1 MENFE
6 RIKNQEK
13 EIAKFEDLRGLDLS
27 ERDLRNTPVDVLI
40 TANFDTKT
48 KWPEQDRLPEG
59 FNPEKVIN
67 EAKNPGLGIREL
79 HQQGID
85 GRGVTVAIIDQTL
98 SSENGE
104 ILLHKEYGSNIID
117 YKEFGKSQGQG
128 ISTHGP
134 AVASLLV
141 GKECGVAPGA
151 KLVYR
156 AASSEENFKRSFNY
170 YADALLD
177 IIELNKT
184 LPPENKVR
192 IVSCSIGYIEE
203 RPETGL
209 ERWIEAIK
217 KAEAEGIIVSDVG
230 DRTGVDSIGGG
241 TSADKNDPENYDK
254 ALFLKEQN
262 YEEFNKILTE
272 SGDDIELILQKIKEL
287 KRKGIE
293 IANFSDAFWK
303 EKIEQA
309 LLGKDKKMIIPCD
322 YRTMASNTGP
332 NEFMYNGKG
341 GLSWAVP
348 YLTGLFALAFQINPN
363 LTKEEIANAINN
375 TAVKN
380 KKGFK
385 VVNPKGFINAIKA

>member
-1 MENFE
+1 M
-6 RIKNQEK
+6 
-13 EIAKFEDLRGLDLS
+13 
-27 ERDLRNTPVDVLI
+27 
-40 TANFDTKT
+40 
-48 KWPEQDRLPEG
+48 
-59 FNPEKVIN
+59 
-67 EAKNPGLGIREL
+67 
-79 HQQGID
+79 
-85 GRGVTVAIIDQTL
+85 
-98 SSENGE
+98 
-104 ILLHKEYGSNIID
+104 
-117 YKEFGKSQGQG
+117 
-128 ISTHGP
+128 
-134 AVASLLV
+134 
-141 GKECGVAPGA
+141 
-151 KLVYR
+151 
-156 AASSEENFKRSFNY
+156 
-170 YADALLD
+170 LD

-209 ERWIEAIK
+209 ERWIETIK

-254 ALFLKEQN
+254 ALFLFLKEQKD
-262 YEEFNKILTE
+262 EELNKIFAE
-272 SGDDIELILQKIKEL
+272 SDGDIELILQKIKEL
-287 KRKGIE
+287 KRNEIE
-293 IANFSDAFWK
+293 IANFSDAFLKK
-303 EKIEQA
+303 EIEQI
-309 LLGKDKKMIIPCD
+309 LLEKDKKDKKIIIPCD

>member
-6 RIKNQEK
+6 RIKNQEQV
-13 EIAKFEDLRGLDLS
+13 IAKFEDLRGLDLS

-85 GRGVTVAIIDQTL
+85 GRGVRVAIIDQTL
-98 SSENGE
+98 SSRQGE
-104 ILLHKEYGSNIID
+104 LVQHSEYAARIID
-117 YKEFGKSQGQG
+117 YKEFGDAKNED
-128 ISTHGP
+128 INMHGP

-141 GKECGVAPGA
+141 GKECGIAPGA
-151 KLVYR
+151 ELVYR
-156 AASSEENFKRSFNY
+156 AVPSGRAFNY
-170 YADALLD
+170 RADALSD
-177 IIELNKT
+177 IIEFNKT
-184 LPPENKVR
+184 LPPENKIR

-203 RPETGL
+203 KSEPGL
-209 ERWIEAIK
+209 ERWIETIR
-217 KAEAEGIIVSDVG
+217 KAEAEGIIVSDVS
-230 DRTGVDSIGGG
+230 DRTGVDSMGGG
-241 TSADKNDPENYDK
+241 TSADKNDPENYDI
-254 ALFLKEQN
+254 ALFLEDQKDKN
-262 YEEFNKILTE
+262 LINILAE
-272 SGDDIELILQKIKEL
+272 CGRNIDLILQKLRETKQDKIAQLSDSILRKKISQILSQREKEV
-287 KRKGIE
+287 
-293 IANFSDAFWK
+293 
-303 EKIEQA
+303 
-309 LLGKDKKMIIPCD
+309 IIPCD

-385 VVNPKGFINAIKA
+385 VVNPRGFIDAIRV